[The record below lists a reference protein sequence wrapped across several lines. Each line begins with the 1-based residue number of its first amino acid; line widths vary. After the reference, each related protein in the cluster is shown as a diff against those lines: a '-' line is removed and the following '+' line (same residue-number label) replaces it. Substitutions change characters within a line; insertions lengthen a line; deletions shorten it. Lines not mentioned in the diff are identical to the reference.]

1 MKIYSVK
8 EEIDSKKITLGNP
21 GRIQGGSYY
30 AKLFYNNDDMYL
42 RVNNC
47 CTKNKIIEGKKSYV
61 DIMFTIHESEYIDY
75 LHNIE
80 SKIKEILSEKSGD
93 WFSNINPDDIEHFFN
108 SCMKV
113 YKTHNNVLRSY
124 VGQRESL
131 QACSVFDEHNVQVS
145 YDSIQEES
153 KIACILHIKG
163 LRFTSNSFQLDIDNK
178 QILLLPEKNDFET
191 CLLNVKEPV
200 HEPVNQSIEE
210 PIEEPVEEPVEESV
224 NQSLEEPIQESV
236 KEPKEDF
243 DATIREY
250 DIGVEELSKED
261 TISLRDPKEVYR
273 EMYRIAKRKARDT
286 RKMAIQAYLD
296 VREIQS
302 NYSISDEDDDDDDES
317 TDDEELK
324 ENLDFESMNKETLEK
339 EL

>member
-8 EEIDSKKITLGNP
+8 EKIDSTKITLGNP

-30 AKLFYNNDDMYL
+30 AKLFYNNDDMYI

-47 CTKNKIIEGKKSYV
+47 STKNKVIEGKKSYV

-75 LHNIE
+75 LHQIE
-80 SKIKEILSEKSGD
+80 TRIKEILSEKSGD

-108 SCMKV
+108 SCMKI

-145 YDSIQEES
+145 YDSIQEGT

-178 QILLLPEKNDFET
+178 QILLLPEKNDFDT
-191 CLLNVKEPV
+191 CLLNLKEQEAEAKATEAPK
-200 HEPVNQSIEE
+200 ESLEAEE
-210 PIEEPVEEPVEESV
+210 VESKTEEAEEPVD
-224 NQSLEEPIQESV
+224 N
-236 KEPKEDF
+236 KEDL

-250 DIGVEELSKED
+250 DIGMDELSKED

-273 EMYRIAKRKARDT
+273 EMYRIAKKKARDT

-302 NYSISDEDDDDDDES
+302 NYSLSDEDDDEEEEEELYDN
-317 TDDEELK
+317 EELK
-324 ENLDFESMNKETLEK
+324 ENLDFKSLNRETLEK
-339 EL
+339 ELE

>member
-8 EEIDSKKITLGNP
+8 DEIDSKKITLGNP

-30 AKLFYNNDDMYL
+30 AKLFYDNDDMYI

-47 CTKNKIIEGKKSYV
+47 STKNKIIEGKKSYIDV
-61 DIMFTIHESEYIDY
+61 MFTIHESEYIDY
-75 LHNIE
+75 LHHIE
-80 SKIKEILSEKSGD
+80 TRVKEILSEKSGD
-93 WFSNINPDDIEHFFN
+93 WFSNMNPDDIEHFFN

-124 VGQRESL
+124 IGQRESL

-145 YDSIQEES
+145 YDSVQEES

-178 QILLLPEKNDFET
+178 QILLLPEINDFDT

-200 HEPVNQSIEE
+200 EEKEPS
-210 PIEEPVEEPVEESV
+210 S
-224 NQSLEEPIQESV
+224 QEN
-236 KEPKEDF
+236 EIPKEDL

-273 EMYRIAKRKARDT
+273 EMYRIAKKKASDT

-296 VREIQS
+296 VRDIQS
-302 NYSISDEDDDDDDES
+302 NYSISDEDDES
-317 TDDEELK
+317 SDNEELK
-324 ENLDFESMNKETLEK
+324 ENLNLDFESINRETLES
-339 EL
+339 ELE

>member
-8 EEIDSKKITLGNP
+8 DEIDSKKITLGNP

-30 AKLFYNNDDMYL
+30 AKLFYDNDDMYI

-47 CTKNKIIEGKKSYV
+47 STKNKIIEGKKSYV
-61 DIMFTIHESEYIDY
+61 DVMFTIHESEYIDY
-75 LHNIE
+75 LHHIE
-80 SKIKEILSEKSGD
+80 TRVKEILSEKSGD
-93 WFSNINPDDIEHFFN
+93 WFSNMNPDDIEHFFN

-124 VGQRESL
+124 IGQRESL

-145 YDSIQEES
+145 YDSVQEES

-178 QILLLPEKNDFET
+178 QILLLPEINDFDT

-200 HEPVNQSIEE
+200 EEKEPS
-210 PIEEPVEEPVEESV
+210 
-224 NQSLEEPIQESV
+224 QEN
-236 KEPKEDF
+236 EIPKEDL

-273 EMYRIAKRKARDT
+273 EMYRIAKKKASDT

-296 VREIQS
+296 VRDIQS
-302 NYSISDEDDDDDDES
+302 NYSISDEDDES
-317 TDDEELK
+317 SDNEELK
-324 ENLDFESMNKETLEK
+324 ENLNLDFESINRETLES
-339 EL
+339 ELE